1 MCGYGRQVTSSRQD
15 RHLQPFHLHY
25 YHIELLRSIQC
36 VIQFHF
42 RRDFRQVF
50 CVLGDYDPLEFY
62 AFSR

>member
-25 YHIELLRSIQC
+25 YHIELLPSIQC
-36 VIQFHF
+36 AIQFN
-42 RRDFRQVF
+42 FRQVF